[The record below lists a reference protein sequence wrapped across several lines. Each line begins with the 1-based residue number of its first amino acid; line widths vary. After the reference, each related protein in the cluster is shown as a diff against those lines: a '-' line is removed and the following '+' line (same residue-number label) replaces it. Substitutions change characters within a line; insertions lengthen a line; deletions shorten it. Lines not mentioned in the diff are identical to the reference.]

1 MLNLRH
7 LASIIT
13 LICSLHTFASSD
25 LPSDQLPVC
34 LLDLQAYFSEDM
46 YLKHSDIQGD
56 TFVGGNA
63 YLKNFLINGTL
74 EVNHHL
80 KAQNGTI
87 AQKIFANSAEVKNIG
102 YRKRVNTEVDLQT
115 KQFYYKNQLIS
126 LSKKLSELKS
136 NTDSLISNGVI
147 SIKSNQN
154 FSVVNLR
161 SSDLKKAYELNL
173 SGASNSF
180 LILNIENDTDGISEF
195 RRMTLNVQGLISSN
209 IIYNFFDTK
218 YLSLAMVG
226 PKVPEYGT
234 GVQGSII
241 APYADIRFYM
251 GVIDGGIYAKSL
263 EETIPTGQI
272 DPVRIDNIFLRQLIC
287 D

>member
-1 MLNLRH
+1 MLNLKN
-7 LASIIT
+7 LAST
-13 LICSLHTFASSD
+13 LTLVWCLNSYAGSE
-25 LPSDQLPVC
+25 LPNNQEPVC

-46 YLKHSDIQGD
+46 YLKNSDIQGN

-87 AQKIFANSAEVKNIG
+87 AQKVFANSAEVKNIG

-115 KQFYYKNQLIS
+115 KQFYYKDQLFN
-126 LSKKLSELKS
+126 LSTKLNALES
-136 NTDSLISNGVI
+136 NTDTVINGGII
-147 SIKSNQN
+147 SINADKDI
-154 FSVVNLR
+154 SVVKLR

-173 SGASNSF
+173 SGASDTF
-180 LILNIENDTDGISEF
+180 LILNIENDTDGVSEF
-195 RRMTLNVQGLISSN
+195 RRMTLNIQGLKASH
-209 IIYNFFDTK
+209 IIYNFFDTE